1 MLTDTRKISICL
13 TNYNR
18 ESMLHEAIAQVIDD
32 DRIDDIVISDD
43 CSEYNLYGRVKQY
56 YKDVPKVR
64 CSMTDVNVGCY
75 RNKRRA
81 VSLALNDFVVIFDS
95 DNIMGKDYIDRLYEG
110 KWHRETILAPD
121 FARPHFDYTSFAGLT
136 IKKQNVKDFVD
147 RKHFTAMINTMNYFV
162 NRDEY
167 LRVWDADMKEPWTAD
182 SVYQNYRWLEAGNS
196 IHVLAGL
203 QYEHRVH
210 DGSHYQEHNRKTG
223 KLFDQVMDK
232 MRALK

>member
-1 MLTDTRKISICL
+1 MSDPRKLSICI

-18 ESMLHEAIAQVIDD
+18 ESMLHEAIVQVIDD

-43 CSEYNLYGRVKQY
+43 CSEYNLYARIKQY
-56 YKDVPKVR
+56 YKDAPKVR
-64 CSMTDVNVGCY
+64 ISMTDTNMGCY

-81 VSLALNDFVVIFDS
+81 ISLAKNEFVVIFDS
-95 DNIMGKDYIDRLYEG
+95 DNIMGKDYIDRVFSRQWD
-110 KWHRETILAPD
+110 KRIIFAPD
-121 FARPHFDYTSFAGLT
+121 FAIPHFNYTSFSGFTIEKFNVRNMVGL
-136 IKKQNVKDFVD
+136 
-147 RKHFTAMINTMNYFV
+147 KHFTALINTMNYFV

-167 LRVWDADMKEPWTAD
+167 LRVWDKDMKEPWTAD
-182 SVYQNYRWLEAGNS
+182 SAYQNYRWLEAGNS

-232 MRALK
+232 MRNLK

>member
-1 MLTDTRKISICL
+1 MTDTRKLSICL

-18 ESMLHEAIAQVIDD
+18 EDMLHEAIAQVIDD
-32 DRIDDIVISDD
+32 ARIDDIVISDD
-43 CSEYNLYGRVKQY
+43 CSEYNLYARIKQY

-64 CSMTDVNVGCY
+64 CSMTDTNVGCY

-81 VSLALNDFVVIFDS
+81 ISLALNEFVVIFDS
-95 DNIMGKDYIDRLYEG
+95 DNILGKDYIDIIYKMEFWEE
-110 KWHRETILAPD
+110 KVVFAPS
-121 FARPHFDYTSFAGLT
+121 FARPHFNYTSFSGD
-136 IKKQNVKDFVD
+136 IINRSNVSGMVD

-167 LRVWDADMKEPWTAD
+167 LRVWDKDMKEPWTAD
-182 SVYQNYRWLEAGNS
+182 TAYQNYRWLEAGNS

-232 MRALK
+232 MRALR